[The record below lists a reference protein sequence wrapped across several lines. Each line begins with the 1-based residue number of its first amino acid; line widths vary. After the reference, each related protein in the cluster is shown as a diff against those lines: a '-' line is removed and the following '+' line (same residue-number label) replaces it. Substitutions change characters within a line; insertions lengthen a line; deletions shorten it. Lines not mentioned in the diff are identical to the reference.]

1 MDYSKLSDFEINAAV
16 FENLHGGAPDYKEG
30 DSGAMVLISY
40 EGDVVSGDAVEVE
53 VERGVFNPCKNP
65 ADAWPIIVGH
75 KLSLINAD
83 DEWLCVPDDTAVD
96 GTTGDEV
103 QMIYSGDG
111 HVHANPL
118 RAAMVVFLM
127 QQESAN
133 VQANPARSDIR

>member
-1 MDYSKLSDFEINAAV
+1 MDYSKMSDQEINMVVASIIY
-16 FENLHGGAPDYKEG
+16 PDR
-30 DSGAMVLISY
+30 
-40 EGDVVSGDAVEVE
+40 VVIESKSRPPSACITSHHPSKWVDYCN
-53 VERGVFNPCKNP
+53 NPE
-65 ADAWPIIVGH
+65 DAWPIIVGH

-118 RAAMVVFLM
+118 RAAMIVFLM
-127 QQESAN
+127 MKESAN
-133 VQANPARSDIR
+133 VQANSARPDIR